1 MTKKEQIE
9 EMDQKQ
15 FNFLEALILGH
26 GKHTPKVE
34 TIQEY
39 VQYHLSL
46 ALKYE
51 RLAAIAGEG
60 K

>member
-1 MTKKEQIE
+1 MTKKEQLE

-39 VQYHLSL
+39 VQYHLDL
-46 ALKYE
+46 AIKYE
-51 RLAAIAGEG
+51 KLAEVAGAG